1 MVRSG
6 LLIRKLGGRDLV
18 GVAFADGGNVFRR
31 AVDLELG
38 QLRGALGIGVRYDSP
53 IGPGPARLRVQDEPP
68 GVYERPARAGLGISP
83 EYRGGVLMRNSL
95 STAMV
100 VAGLAAG
107 VSAAGA
113 QEIDRLL
120 VRVNGA
126 VLMQSDIRQARA
138 LKLVPDTGSD
148 EATQRA
154 LENRLLM
161 LGEVSRGAP
170 APWMTAN

>member
-1 MVRSG
+1 
-6 LLIRKLGGRDLV
+6 
-18 GVAFADGGNVFRR
+18 
-31 AVDLELG
+31 
-38 QLRGALGIGVRYDSP
+38 
-53 IGPGPARLRVQDEPP
+53 
-68 GVYERPARAGLGISP
+68 
-83 EYRGGVLMRNSL
+83 MRNSL

-161 LGEVSRGAP
+161 LGEVSRGGPVAVDDGELNARRSRWAASVGPDADAQLARHGMTRASLDAWLRDDARVEAYVRQTFGDP
-170 APWMTAN
+170 ADPAKARSVAAWVDRLRQRAGLR